1 MPYFQLVQYLK
12 IKNKGTSLVEI
23 LLVITLVGFL
33 VLIIGNLPNSIA
45 LIGKAGHQSLARE
58 IGSKKI
64 EDLRSMQYINL
75 ANGESPLTDFRL
87 NQIPSGAG
95 TYLIEDCDPLICV
108 NGEQIK
114 KAVVTVFWKEGS
126 KDTQIKLETL
136 ISEGGI
142 GQ

>member
-1 MPYFQLVQYLK
+1 MPYFQLAQYLK

-33 VLIIGNLPNSIA
+33 VLIIGNLPNSMA

-75 ANGESPLTDFRL
+75 ANGESPLTDYRL
-87 NQIPSGAG
+87 NQIPNGMG
-95 TYLIEDCDPLICV
+95 TYLIEDCDLLICT
-108 NGEQIK
+108 NGEQAK
-114 KAVVTVFWKEGS
+114 KIVVIVSWKEGS

>member
-1 MPYFQLVQYLK
+1 MEL
-12 IKNKGTSLVEI
+12 
-23 LLVITLVGFL
+23 LLVIALVGFL
-33 VLIIGNLPNSIA
+33 ALIIGNLPNSLT

-58 IGSKKI
+58 IASKKI

-75 ANGESPLTDFRL
+75 ANGENPLIDYRI

-95 TYLIEDCDPLICV
+95 TYLIEDCDPLVCT
-108 NGEQIK
+108 NGEHTK
-114 KAVVTVFWKEGS
+114 EVVVTVSWKEGS
-126 KDTQIKLETL
+126 KAQQIKLETL